1 MAHSLYS
8 TQVKTLSAFMM
19 RQLRDIMSVEWY
31 DKITNETILRR
42 SNMACTA
49 DILIVRN
56 LRWLGHVHRMDND
69 RLPQQLVY
77 SQLKDGK
84 RNQGRPRL
92 RFKDVAKRNMKWRD
106 INTSSWQTLA
116 RNRVA
121 WRTATKSK
129 PKP

>member
-56 LRWLGHVHRMDND
+56 LRWLGPVHRMDND
-69 RLPQQLVY
+69 RLPKLY

-84 RNQGRPRL
+84 RNHG
-92 RFKDVAKRNMKWRD
+92 
-106 INTSSWQTLA
+106 NT
-116 RNRVA
+116 
-121 WRTATKSK
+121 
-129 PKP
+129 